1 MQQTADGAVL
11 VIAVSN
17 SGNMKQYDA
26 IIIGSG
32 QAGTPLAKKLAKAG
46 WKTAIIE
53 QRFVGG
59 TCVND
64 GCTPSKTMAG
74 AARMA
79 YMAKRAQEFGIPSDP
94 AQIDI
99 KKIIDRKNEVVS
111 NSRESVLKGLTET
124 PGLDLLT
131 GTASF
136 TGPKT
141 VEVKYTDGSTEELT
155 AARIF
160 INTGARPM
168 IPSIK
173 GLQNVPYL
181 TSTTLLDI
189 SEKPEHLL
197 ILGSGYVAMEFG
209 QMFRRFGSE
218 VTILERAPNI
228 LIKEDEDISTAIADI
243 LKEDGITIIT
253 SANAQEVTQT
263 QGKISLSVEVNGTKR
278 TISGSHLLI
287 GAGRIPNTE
296 ALQLAR
302 TGVATDDRGYI
313 IVNERLETNVE
324 GIYAFGDVKGGPA
337 FTHISY
343 NDFIIVSQNI
353 LEKKQLSTTNR
364 PVPYCMFTDPELGR
378 IGMTEKEAREKGI
391 KIKVAKLPLTKVARG
406 VESGETRGLMKA
418 VVNAETQQILG
429 ASILSVSGGEIMS
442 VLQVAMMGH
451 ITYEEIRY
459 NTFAHPTFTE
469 SLNNLFMTLDND

>member
-1 MQQTADGAVL
+1 
-11 VIAVSN
+11 
-17 SGNMKQYDA
+17 MKQYDA

-32 QAGTPLAKKLAKAG
+32 QAGTPLSKKLAKAG

-53 QRFVGG
+53 QRFPGG

-94 AQIDI
+94 SQIDI
-99 KKIIDRKNEVVS
+99 KKVMDRKNEVVS
-111 NSRESVLKGLTET
+111 NSRKILLKGLTET

-136 TGPKT
+136 TGVKT
-141 VEVKYTDGSTEELT
+141 IEVKYTDGSTDELT
-155 AARIF
+155 APHIF

-168 IPSIK
+168 IPPIK
-173 GLQNVPYL
+173 GLQDVSYL
-181 TSTTLLDI
+181 TSTSLLDI

-197 ILGSGYVAMEFG
+197 ILGSGYIAMEFG
-209 QMFRRFGSE
+209 QMFRRFGSK

-253 SANAQEVTQT
+253 SAQAREVTQT
-263 QGKISLSVEVNGTKR
+263 QGKISLSFEMNGTMQS
-278 TISGSHLLI
+278 ISGSHLLI

-296 ALQLAR
+296 ALQLSR
-302 TGVATDDRGYI
+302 TGIATDDKGYI

-324 GIYAFGDVKGGPA
+324 GIYALGDVKGGPA

-343 NDFIIVSQNI
+343 NDYIIVSQNI
-353 LEKKQLSTTNR
+353 LEKKHLTTKNR

-391 KIKVAKLPLTKVARG
+391 KIKVAKLPLAKTARG
-406 VESGETRGLMKA
+406 IESGETRGLMKA

-459 NTFAHPTFTE
+459 NAFAHPTFTE

>member
-1 MQQTADGAVL
+1 
-11 VIAVSN
+11 
-17 SGNMKQYDA
+17 MKQYDA
-26 IIIGSG
+26 IVIGSG
-32 QAGTPLAKKLAKAG
+32 QAGTPLSKKLAKAG

-53 QRFVGG
+53 QRFPGG

-94 AQIDI
+94 SQIDI
-99 KKIIDRKNEVVS
+99 KKIMDRKNEVVS
-111 NSRESVLKGLTET
+111 NSREILLKGLTET

-136 TGPKT
+136 TGVKT
-141 VEVKYTDGSTEELT
+141 IEVKYTDGSTDELT
-155 AARIF
+155 APHIF

-168 IPSIK
+168 IPPIK
-173 GLQNVPYL
+173 GLQDVSYL
-181 TSTTLLDI
+181 TSTSLLDI

-197 ILGSGYVAMEFG
+197 ILGSGYIAMEFG
-209 QMFRRFGSE
+209 QMFRRFGSK

-253 SANAQEVTQT
+253 SAQAQEVTQT
-263 QGKISLSVEVNGTKR
+263 QGKINLSFEMNGTMQS
-278 TISGSHLLI
+278 ISGSHLLI

-296 ALQLAR
+296 ALQLSR
-302 TGVATDDRGYI
+302 TGIATDDKGYI

-324 GIYAFGDVKGGPA
+324 GIYALGDMKGGPA

-343 NDFIIVSQNI
+343 NDYIIVSQNL
-353 LEKKQLSTTNR
+353 LEKKHLTTKNR

-391 KIKVAKLPLTKVARG
+391 KIKVAKLPLAKTARG
-406 VESGETRGLMKA
+406 IESGETRGLMKA

-459 NTFAHPTFTE
+459 NAFAHPTFTE